1 MWCGVTGCLQAKS
14 CVLLCTDVAARGL
27 DFPAVSTIIQYDPAG
42 DPAEYVH
49 RVGRTARMGQQGE
62 ALLFLLHSEMPY
74 IDLLEQRGMKL
85 QQESTEAVL
94 RCLPA
99 LLTANDPAAAGSIH
113 RFAKKLRQEAS
124 TAAGEQQG
132 SAGGAGAGSGRGKH
146 GRQGAGAGG
155 GLSGAQAEG
164 EAAGLMLQRQ
174 LLLGISGDDELR
186 QLALNAFR

>member
-1 MWCGVTGCLQAKS
+1 MQATS

-62 ALLFLLHSEMPY
+62 ALLFLLHSELLY
-74 IDLLEQRGMKL
+74 LDLLQQRGMKV
-85 QQESTEAVL
+85 QQEGPDAVL

-99 LLTANDPAAAGSIH
+99 LLSAQDPAAAGSIH
-113 RFAKKLRQEAS
+113 RLAKRLKLEAN
-124 TAAGEQQG
+124 AADKGER
-132 SAGGAGAGSGRGKH
+132 SGAGTNGDSKRNVGSRHAAKAASGGGGGGSGLPI
-146 GRQGAGAGG
+146 AV
-155 GLSGAQAEG
+155 AEG

-174 LLLGISGDDELR
+174 LVQAISTTDDLKGM
-186 QLALNAFR
+186 ALNAFR